1 MTVLDRLGIKGLIT
15 PKMMMTAEGRTIAI
29 DAISKSQMFKGLSP
43 EEIASITADTDE
55 HTALVKV
62 VQQASEDNL
71 SKAQLVDNIKALG
84 AVAVK
89 IAKKIPQFTA
99 LL

>member
-1 MTVLDRLGIKGLIT
+1 MNRFDDLFN
-15 PKMMMTAEGRTIAI
+15 
-29 DAISKSQMFKGLSP
+29 DADAAFNANKKYQQEISQLKGLSP

>member
-1 MTVLDRLGIKGLIT
+1 MNRFDELFN
-15 PKMMMTAEGRTIAI
+15 AA
-29 DAISKSQMFKGLSP
+29 DAALNANEKYKVELQALKGLSP
-43 EEIASITADTDE
+43 EEIASITPDTDE
-55 HTALVKV
+55 HAALIKV
-62 VQQASEDNL
+62 VQQASKENL

-89 IAKKIPQFTA
+89 IAKKIPQFTE

>member
-1 MTVLDRLGIKGLIT
+1 MNRFDDLFNE
-15 PKMMMTAEGRTIAI
+15 A
-29 DAISKSQMFKGLSP
+29 DAAFNTNEKYQQEINQLKGLSP

-55 HTALVKV
+55 HAALVKV

-89 IAKKIPQFTA
+89 IAKKIPQFA
-99 LL
+99 DLL